1 MENNISIEV
10 IGDAFADV
18 YCYLQS
24 GLPSLG
30 GDSRLTEPIHTVAG
44 GSGLNTTTHLASLFR
59 YFDAGNLSTKD
70 IISLQTAINEND
82 IYGKL
87 IIDHSNAHNFKLI
100 NRRTSEVPNCFI
112 GTSEAKKIAREK
124 STGHCAVIVA
134 SNDRSFMTHLGC
146 MEDFQGSHILQSNI
160 SSECRYKH
168 VHIAGYFNIPGFW
181 DGQLAT
187 QLEMMRD
194 SIKKSGGTKLTISLV
209 PQYDATCKW
218 NGGLR
223 DVLKF
228 VDFLILSELEAKY
241 IAGCADQND
250 EDICIKRI
258 IQHFLEWS
266 PSTFVTITR
275 GSRGASVLYQGNII
289 ACQCTP
295 RQITNPID
303 PTGAGDAFAAG
314 FIYCLAQTNG
324 VTKTSGDTFR
334 LDEIKK
340 ALKWGCAMG
349 TCNVQIRGASQPC
362 AKQDINT
369 MLREIRYDEGDT

>member
-1 MENNISIEV
+1 MENISIEV

-18 YCYLQS
+18 YCYLES

-30 GDSRLTEPIHTVAG
+30 GDSRLTLPIHTVAG

-59 YFDAGNLSTKD
+59 FFIDGNLSTKG
-70 IISLQTAINEND
+70 IISLQTVINEND

-100 NRRTSEVPNCFI
+100 NRRISDVPNCFV
-112 GTSEAKKIAREK
+112 GTSEAKKIAAEK

-134 SNDRSFMTHLGC
+134 NNDRSFMTHLGC
-146 MEDFQGSHILQSNI
+146 MEDFQGSHILPSNI

-168 VHIAGYFNIPGFW
+168 IHIAGYFNIPGFW
-181 DGQLAT
+181 DGKLAT

-194 SIKKSGGTKLTISLV
+194 NIKKSGIDLTVSLV
-209 PQYDATCKW
+209 PQHDATGTW

-228 VDFLILSELEAKY
+228 VDFLILSEVEAKY
-241 IAGCADQND
+241 IAGCSDQND
-250 EDICIKRI
+250 EDTCIEQITKI
-258 IQHFLEWS
+258 FLEWS
-266 PSTFVTITR
+266 PNTFVIMTR
-275 GSRGASVLYQGNII
+275 GSRGASILYQGNII
-289 ACQCTP
+289 ASQCAP
-295 RQITNPID
+295 RQITKPID

-314 FIYCLAQTNG
+314 FIYSLVETNR
-324 VTKTSGDTFR
+324 VRKTRSDKFR
-334 LDEIKK
+334 QDEIKQ

-349 TCNVQIRGASQPC
+349 TCNVQVRGASQPC
-362 AKQDINT
+362 NKEDIKALFQDIICEEGNT
-369 MLREIRYDEGDT
+369 